1 VIDMSTYAN
10 GKTNFEKFENARDEA
25 AAKGGGVLYYPAGV
39 YDFSE
44 GPFSGPNGRGMM
56 LRSGVVIRG
65 AAPVGKVDSYNG
77 TLDLPTK
84 FVFGFDKH
92 DDVALDTGTRARFRL
107 SGGMRGGIYNDD
119 LVLSID
125 APKDQIGNEVVGF
138 LTNNADLKLTGTATV
153 KKSFIYLKDAEGK
166 NADIPTTTIDVKLT
180 LPKSN
185 TGAEVNA
192 TYTLQLTSA
201 PADHYNNYSGTYTG
215 KLDGKDVTGN
225 VEGKIS
231 TVKAETPKDWNI
243 IGLAPEKGGRI
254 KDVNNV
260 GIVNVSL
267 EGATVY
273 FGPDVS
279 WGATWRTAG
288 SWKSNYIKDSWADR
302 VPDGTHPA
310 DAFNGG
316 GKELIGSGNGRLVVG
331 CYFKDAAVVN
341 NSMTCGVAGYGAT
354 PDHAKGFGADGFY
367 MAKFPGRISVYGT
380 NVLVAAN
387 VLSKSEGRN
396 FVYAQNTTF
405 NEVRKGTFI
414 YLGMRKCRVL
424 FDYNKTCGIDINKEM
439 LGLTKAGATSEGSA
453 GFFAEDVVVRDNYVF
468 NNGHKGFNISGKW
481 LTIQHNRNQRD
492 FLDSGKDSYGVYGW
506 RLTLDG
512 FTVTNAGGSGT
523 ISDNLSRAFDL
534 GGQNVWIDKNYYI
547 NTGSNPGNDGEGIL
561 CQAHGGTNML
571 SWAMTRNEHEK
582 GRGQS
587 SYMGGWDVDVKG
599 WLAAW
604 NKDPSGSIGETNVGK
619 HPIIDCAVVENI
631 ERDPK
636 GWKKP
641 EMLTVTPTESPKAPV
656 DVKVTAI
663 EGAGNKISWTDASDN
678 EIGFRVDR
686 TLDGGATWTPI
697 AYRPPHIEG
706 TPENLQEWMD
716 YMAPAGKAS
725 AYRVVACDG
734 KDSDAGASALVK

>member
-1 VIDMSTYAN
+1 
-10 GKTNFEKFENARDEA
+10 
-25 AAKGGGVLYYPAGV
+25 
-39 YDFSE
+39 
-44 GPFSGPNGRGMM
+44 
-56 LRSGVVIRG
+56 
-65 AAPVGKVDSYNG
+65 
-77 TLDLPTK
+77 
-84 FVFGFDKH
+84 
-92 DDVALDTGTRARFRL
+92 
-107 SGGMRGGIYNDD
+107 
-119 LVLSID
+119 
-125 APKDQIGNEVVGF
+125 
-138 LTNNADLKLTGTATV
+138 
-153 KKSFIYLKDAEGK
+153 
-166 NADIPTTTIDVKLT
+166 
-180 LPKSN
+180 
-185 TGAEVNA
+185 
-192 TYTLQLTSA
+192 
-201 PADHYNNYSGTYTG
+201 
-215 KLDGKDVTGN
+215 
-225 VEGKIS
+225 
-231 TVKAETPKDWNI
+231 
-243 IGLAPEKGGRI
+243 
-254 KDVNNV
+254 
-260 GIVNVSL
+260 
-267 EGATVY
+267 
-273 FGPDVS
+273 
-279 WGATWRTAG
+279 
-288 SWKSNYIKDSWADR
+288 
-302 VPDGTHPA
+302 
-310 DAFNGG
+310 FNGG
-316 GKELIGSGNGRLVVG
+316 GKELIGSGSGRLVVG
-331 CYFKDAAVVN
+331 CYFKDAAAVN
-341 NSMTCGVAGYGAT
+341 NSMTCGVKGFSAS
-354 PDHAKGFGADGFY
+354 PEHAKGFGADGFY

-396 FVYAQNTTF
+396 FVYAQTTTR
-405 NEVRKGTFI
+405 NESRKGTFA
-414 YLGMRKCRVL
+414 YLGLRTSRVL

-439 LGLTKAGATSEGSA
+439 LGLTKAAATSEGSA
-453 GFFAEDVVVRDNYVF
+453 GFFAENVVVRDNYVY

-492 FLDSGKDSYGVYGW
+492 FLEGGKDPYGVYGW

-512 FTVTNAGGSGT
+512 FTEANGGGSGT

-547 NTGSNPGNDGEGIL
+547 NTGSTPGNDGEGIL

-571 SWAMTRNEHEK
+571 SWAMTRNEHVK

-619 HPIIDCAVVENI
+619 RVIIDCAIVQNI
-631 ERDPK
+631 EKEPV

-641 EMLTVTPTESPKAPV
+641 EMLIVTPAESPKAPV

-663 EGAGNKISWTDASDN
+663 EGAGSKISWTDASDN

-706 TPENLQEWMD
+706 TPENLQEWVD